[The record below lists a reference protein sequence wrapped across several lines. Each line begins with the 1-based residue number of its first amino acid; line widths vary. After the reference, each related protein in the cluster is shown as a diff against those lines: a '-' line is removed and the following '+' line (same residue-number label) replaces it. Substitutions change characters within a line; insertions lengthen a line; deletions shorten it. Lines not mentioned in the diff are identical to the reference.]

1 MGLFLSTY
9 VNKVDRKGR
18 VSVPATFRAALA
30 NQNFNGIV
38 AFPSPSPKYS
48 ALEGYGIDRIEEIV
62 ARIDALPMFSEERE
76 NFETMLADSQQ
87 LAFDPEGRIILPA
100 ELAAHAGITDS
111 VSFVGLGRNFQ
122 MWAPAAYAAHKATV
136 RERAQ
141 RQGMPLS
148 LGAAERRRERE

>member
-30 NQNFNGIV
+30 NQSFNGIV

-62 ARIDALPMFSEERE
+62 SRIDDLPMFSEERE

-87 LAFDPEGRIILPA
+87 LPFDPEGRIILPA
-100 ELAAHAGITDS
+100 ELVAHAGITDS

-122 MWAPAAYAAHKATV
+122 MWAPAAFAAHKTAG

-148 LGAAERRRERE
+148 LGAPERRRERE